1 MSNKLKSRNRKMVSI
16 GDMTLYNLSRQTGAK
31 VETLKRYL
39 EAREEEITAGLIKE
53 AQERLLKA
61 EDYITVSNVL
71 CSMQAIYDTW
81 GNTKSQQRFLEN
93 YNKAVRKQNAIG
105 VEAMYEELHKLTGCE
120 LEFDSV
126 DLNLE
131 FGFGGVKDGQKN
143 FGT

>member
-1 MSNKLKSRNRKMVSI
+1 MSNKLKSRNRKTVSI

-93 YNKAVRKQNAIG
+93 YNKASEKLNQMG
-105 VEAMYEELHKLTGCE
+105 VDAMYEYLHKLTGCE

-126 DLNLE
+126 DLNME
-131 FGFGGVKDGQKN
+131 FGFGGAEDGKSAVS
-143 FGT
+143 